1 MNEQELQSIIQKSPA
16 VSLSQ
21 QERAEAK
28 AHIFA
33 VVKKYPRRY
42 QKPRQLDWKLQSLSW
57 MSTHRIATAALLAVV
72 LVVFAGTGVTLAA
85 QQSLPGDLIYPVK
98 TDVNEKV
105 LSWFAVSDQA
115 KAQYDLGLV
124 QLRLQEAETVALQ
137 HKLDANTSQK
147 IQALLNTHIQDIQTH
162 IKKVQGANQL
172 AVSVQT
178 NSDLEASL
186 NAHAHVMATIA
197 QQQPGITTTGIQKFV
212 LDVEDQNA
220 QVSTSR
226 KQEESNLS
234 HAESKSDAG
243 KQATA
248 AFKQIDHR
256 IDQIAIFVD
265 NKKSDI
271 SEATY
276 QRALADIAAA
286 NNSVEQGDAQLA
298 NQDFAGA
305 AIAFQTALRT
315 IQEVKIYVQAEA
327 KLSSQLQISGS
338 DSAADSGEHGDSS
351 GNSQDGHKDS
361 QPDTQEVPSVLHI
374 GL

>member
-1 MNEQELQSIIQKSPA
+1 
-16 VSLSQ
+16 
-21 QERAEAK
+21 
-28 AHIFA
+28 
-33 VVKKYPRRY
+33 
-42 QKPRQLDWKLQSLSW
+42 
-57 MSTHRIATAALLAVV
+57 
-72 LVVFAGTGVTLAA
+72 
-85 QQSLPGDLIYPVK
+85 
-98 TDVNEKV
+98 
-105 LSWFAVSDQA
+105 
-115 KAQYDLGLV
+115 
-124 QLRLQEAETVALQ
+124 
-137 HKLDANTSQK
+137 
-147 IQALLNTHIQDIQTH
+147 
-162 IKKVQGANQL
+162 
-172 AVSVQT
+172 
-178 NSDLEASL
+178 
-186 NAHAHVMATIA
+186 
-197 QQQPGITTTGIQKFV
+197 
-212 LDVEDQNA
+212 
-220 QVSTSR
+220 
-226 KQEESNLS
+226 
-234 HAESKSDAG
+234 AESKSDAG